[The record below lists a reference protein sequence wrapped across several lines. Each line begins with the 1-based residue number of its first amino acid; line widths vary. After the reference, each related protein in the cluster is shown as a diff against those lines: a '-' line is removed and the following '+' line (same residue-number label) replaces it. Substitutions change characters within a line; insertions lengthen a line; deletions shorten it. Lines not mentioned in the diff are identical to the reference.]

1 MEVGG
6 AKVFLAMPEGGGKIE
21 EKLRTQLLDLRP
33 TMERKYPRTE
43 KRGDAARARPVDY
56 WFLERSE
63 GRAINLSVELCCV
76 PPRAQRSD
84 ANFP

>member
-43 KRGDAARARPVDY
+43 KRGDAARARSTTGS
-56 WFLERSE
+56 WSE
-63 GRAINLSVELCCV
+63 AKVGQSI
-76 PPRAQRSD
+76 
-84 ANFP
+84 